1 MSDVVQS
8 KANII
13 WPLAELLRGGWK
25 QHEYQDVIL
34 PMVLIRRIDTV
45 LEPTRSEVR
54 SKYRQFA
61 GKADVDPILRRVAG
75 VDFYNT
81 SEYDFKTLLDEPSQ
95 IAKNF
100 QRYIDGFSANV
111 REIIDKFEFDRQLE
125 RLEGGNIL
133 YEIIKQLNSVD
144 LSPDAVD
151 NHEMGTIFED
161 LLRRFSEQ
169 SNETAEE
176 LCRSEERRVGKE
188 CRSRWSPYH

>member
-61 GKADVDPILRRVAG
+61 GKTDVDPILRRVAG
-75 VDFYNT
+75 VDF
-81 SEYDFKTLLDEPSQ
+81 L
-95 IAKNF
+95 
-100 QRYIDGFSANV
+100 
-111 REIIDKFEFDRQLE
+111 
-125 RLEGGNIL
+125 
-133 YEIIKQLNSVD
+133 
-144 LSPDAVD
+144 
-151 NHEMGTIFED
+151 
-161 LLRRFSEQ
+161 
-169 SNETAEE
+169 
-176 LCRSEERRVGKE
+176 
-188 CRSRWSPYH
+188 